1 LPLQEIID
9 KCHKLDVKD
18 KEFQKWNK
26 PAKYLAI
33 SAIILGLIAL
43 IYSPEGKN
51 VSYPWQSYVGAIYF
65 VIAIPIAFILSKMA
79 RKYKISGFET
89 NAVNTY
95 RAYGLVARYQKDS
108 LQSQLEKA
116 QDCMYSVLSNL
127 QKWSGEVAEEK
138 PAFKFLTE
146 PIENFINNLDNRVI
160 PAIGNETSDDIA
172 LMLDTLSKITI
183 VFIGEEFNEI
193 KSVNEWIENKHKD
206 VSEGK
211 KSAAETI
218 KQHHHVVTL
227 LISFGIIVAGGILA
241 YSTRFIKSDI
251 SVDTQILV
259 WVGISV
265 PFVIWGIIARQRR

>member
-1 LPLQEIID
+1 MLLTEIAE

-43 IYSPEGKN
+43 IYLPEGKT
-51 VSYPWQSYVGAIYF
+51 VPPPWQSYVGTIYF
-65 VIAIPIAFILSKMA
+65 LIVISIAFILSRMA
-79 RKYKISGFET
+79 AKYKISGFET

-95 RAYGLVARYQKDS
+95 RAHGLVEKYQKDS

-116 QDCMYSVLSNL
+116 QDHMYSVLSNL
-127 QKWSGEVAEEK
+127 QKWSGVDTEEK
-138 PAFKFLTE
+138 SAFKFLTA
-146 PIENFINNLDNRVI
+146 PVENFIKNLDNRVI
-160 PAIGNETSDDIA
+160 PAIANETSEDIT

-193 KSVNEWIENKHKD
+193 KSVNEWIENKHRD

-211 KSAAETI
+211 KSTTETI
-218 KQHHHVVTL
+218 KQHRHIVTL

-265 PFVIWGIIARQRR
+265 PFVIWCIVARQRR